1 MRKALVSCLMCASLV
16 GFVGLPMIHAAD
28 APADGEIKAPAG
40 FTATQSPV
48 KFSHKG
54 HAKVDCKVC
63 HHKGEA
69 TQKCSS
75 AGCHDSTD
83 PKDKTSDKSFYR
95 AFHDMKSEK
104 SCMGCHKKE
113 AKGPTKCPECH
124 PKKEAS

>member
-1 MRKALVSCLMCASLV
+1 MKKALLSCVMCAALV
-16 GFVGLPMIHAAD
+16 GFVGLPMVQAVD
-28 APADGEIKAPAG
+28 APADGVIKAPAG
-40 FTATQSPV
+40 FPATQSEV

-54 HAKVDCKVC
+54 HAKTDCKVC

-69 TQKCSS
+69 SQKCAS

-83 PKDKTSDKSFYR
+83 PKDKTSEKSFYK
-95 AFHDMKSEK
+95 AYHDMKSEK

-124 PKKEAS
+124 PKKGGA